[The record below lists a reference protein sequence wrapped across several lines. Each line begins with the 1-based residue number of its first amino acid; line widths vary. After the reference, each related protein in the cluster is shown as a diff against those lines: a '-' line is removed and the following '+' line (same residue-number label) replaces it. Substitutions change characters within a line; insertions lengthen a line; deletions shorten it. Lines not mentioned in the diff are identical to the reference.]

1 MTGSYR
7 PWSKFNLHPWS
18 ILNRRGHASSSVDGI
33 VAALMPR
40 LQAYH
45 WPGNVRELQSILE
58 RALLLGPFPDDQSVD
73 DVPLIRELLPELFE
87 SPPPAERPADLRHV
101 GKAIEIAHVRKIVE
115 ECGGNLGEA
124 AKRLGVSRSTVWRR
138 LRSGR

>member
-1 MTGSYR
+1 MNA
-7 PWSKFNLHPWS
+7 P
-18 ILNRRGHASSSVDGI
+18 SSVDAI
-33 VAALMPR
+33 VTGLMPR

-58 RALLLGPFPDDQSVD
+58 RALLLGPFPENESIDDA
-73 DVPLIRELLPELFE
+73 PLIRELLPELFD
-87 SPPPAERPADLRHV
+87 SLRPAGQPTELRDV
-101 GKAIEIAHVRKIVE
+101 GKASEIAHVKRTVDD
-115 ECGGNLGEA
+115 CGGNLGEA